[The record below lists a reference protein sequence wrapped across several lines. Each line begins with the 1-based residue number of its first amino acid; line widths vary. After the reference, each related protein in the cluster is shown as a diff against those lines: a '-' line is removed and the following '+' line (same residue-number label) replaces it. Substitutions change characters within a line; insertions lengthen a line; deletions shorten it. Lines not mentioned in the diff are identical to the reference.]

1 VRALLG
7 HHPTSTVTLRYFNT
21 DAGRLR
27 EAVERAF
34 E

>member
-1 VRALLG
+1 MG
-7 HHPTSTVTLRYFNT
+7 HHPTSTVTLRYFHT

-27 EAVERAF
+27 EAMERAF